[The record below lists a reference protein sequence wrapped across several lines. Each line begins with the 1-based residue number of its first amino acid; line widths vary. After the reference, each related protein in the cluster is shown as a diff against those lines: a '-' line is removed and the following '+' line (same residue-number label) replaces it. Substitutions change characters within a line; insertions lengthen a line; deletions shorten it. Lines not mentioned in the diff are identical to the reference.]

1 MKKPEKSYLFDTS
14 ALLSF
19 IEDEAGADR
28 VEQILRKK
36 SVFIPWMVLLEMYY
50 MTVQEEGQ
58 AEADNRFALIRQ
70 MKIEVLWDV
79 NEAVVLTA
87 AKLKAAHRI
96 SLADAIIAAYA
107 VRNEAILLHKDPEYE
122 ALAETVAMEALPYK
136 SIPDKK

>member
-50 MTVQEEGQ
+50 ITLQEEGQ

-96 SLADAIIAAYA
+96 SLADALIAAYA

-136 SIPDKK
+136 AQPDKK